1 MILSAL
7 ARMRSTIAIWEEH
20 RFVAPV
26 RIPGFILYLFPG
38 IIPDFLPGDRFLK
51 SKSYAEHGCRDNR
64 LFFVYSIDFFSYQKT
79 VVGFDN
85 PRIFVDVECRGVGR
99 TVRN

>member
-1 MILSAL
+1 
-7 ARMRSTIAIWEEH
+7 MRSTIAIWQEC

-26 RIPGFILYLFPG
+26 KIPGFILYSLPG
-38 IIPDFLPGDRFLK
+38 IIPAYLPGGPFLRPK
-51 SKSYAEHGCRDNR
+51 NYQKHVVQENR
-64 LFFVYSIDFFSYQKT
+64 LFFVYIIDFFSHQKT

-85 PRIFVDVECRGVGR
+85 PRILVDVECRGEGR